1 MMSSADRTFLRKV
14 WWDAVR
20 TGRKTD
26 SDVVLIE
33 EALTLD
39 AIGLLTPEEEI
50 AAMRAAGR
58 YFGRGAGLVP

>member
-1 MMSSADRTFLRKV
+1 M
-14 WWDAVR
+14 
-20 TGRKTD
+20 
-26 SDVVLIE
+26 VLIE